1 VPRPDRKAESG
12 FRQGFQALS
21 GELHETLMERLERSF
36 FGHLF
41 KRLSQ
46 KSTSAPL
53 AVDEKKPGEPGC
65 KGMTIKSGQKA

>member
-1 VPRPDRKAESG
+1 
-12 FRQGFQALS
+12 
-21 GELHETLMERLERSF
+21 MERFERSF

-53 AVDEKKPGEPGC
+53 AVDEKKPGEPGFEET
-65 KGMTIKSGQKA
+65 TIKSCQKA